1 MTITVNGQHEPLPP
15 RSTVARLVED
25 RRLAPNGVAVAVNG
39 AVVRATDWPTT
50 PLGDG
55 DAVEIV
61 TARQGG

>member
-1 MTITVNGQHEPLPP
+1 MTISVNGAHEPLPP
-15 RSTVARLVED
+15 DGTVARLVED

-39 AVVRATDWPTT
+39 AVVRAADWPST
-50 PLGDG
+50 PLSDG

>member
-1 MTITVNGQHEPLPP
+1 MSITVNGQHEPLP
-15 RSTVARLVED
+15 SDGTVARLVED

-39 AVVRATDWPTT
+39 AVVRAVDWPTT
-50 PLGDG
+50 PLSDG